1 MYKIKQFFRNI
12 KRVLDFLPLIW
23 KHRDYDYRYSIN
35 LFKYSLQRQA
45 DFFETDKAYSAD
57 AKQYASR
64 IRTAIRLM
72 DKVYDEEYSTAYI
85 DLIDGL
91 YGKTNF
97 NFVKVEGTDYF
108 SLELK
113 NERAIDD
120 EHQKEIEKVRREMM
134 LYCHEKQKRAHRI
147 LWHFVEH
154 NIRNFW
160 D

>member
-45 DFFETDKAYSAD
+45 DFFETDETFSAD

-72 DKVYDEEYSTAYI
+72 DKVYNEEYGTEYL
-85 DLIDGL
+85 DLIERL
-91 YGKTNF
+91 YGKTEYKF
-97 NFVKVEGTDYF
+97 IKIEGTDYY
-108 SLELK
+108 SMEVK
-113 NERAIDD
+113 NELAVD
-120 EHQKEIEKVRREMM
+120 EKHQEEINKVKREMM
-134 LYCHEKQKRAHRI
+134 KYCDDKQERAHGL
-147 LWHFVEH
+147 LWRFVSH
-154 NIRNFW
+154 NIRDWW

>member
-23 KHRDYDYRYSIN
+23 KHRDYDYRHSIN
-35 LFKYSLQRQA
+35 MFRYSLQRQA
-45 DFFETDKAYSAD
+45 DFFESDEAYSAD
-57 AKQYASR
+57 ARQYASR
-64 IRTAIRLM
+64 IRTAVRLM
-72 DKVYDEEYSTAYI
+72 DKVYDEDYGLAYI

-97 NFVKVEGTDYF
+97 NFVKIENTDSY
-108 SLELK
+108 SLEIR
-113 NERAIDD
+113 NELAVDD
-120 EHQKEIEKVRREMM
+120 KHQEEINQIRHEMM
-134 LYCHEKQKRAHRI
+134 LYCRDKQNRAHDI
-147 LWHFVEH
+147 LWRFVEH

>member
-12 KRVLDFLPLIW
+12 KRVIDFLPLIW
-23 KHRDYDYRYSIN
+23 KHRDYDYRHSIN

-45 DFFETDKAYSAD
+45 DFFETDKTYSAN

-72 DKVYDEEYSTAYI
+72 DKVYEEEYGLAYI

-97 NFVKVEGTDYF
+97 SFVKVEGTDYF

-120 EHQKEIEKVRREMM
+120 EHQKEIEEVRREMM
-134 LYCHEKQKRAHRI
+134 LHCHEKQERAHRI
-147 LWHFVEH
+147 LWRFIEH